1 MICKHFQESREA
13 ELDEVRNV
21 VKQDKNQIEEKLI
34 KEKQV
39 GSKSTYFLVEIQQLC
54 HSLLWYET

>member
-39 GSKSTYFLVEIQQLC
+39 SFKHFKI
-54 HSLLWYET
+54 LLG